1 MGTEHRVTPK
11 RPTIRDVAERAGVS
25 KSLVSLVIHDSPR
38 VSDKSR
44 LAVHAAIDE
53 LGYRPSA
60 AARGLVNQRSG
71 LVGIVMS
78 GSHDVF
84 YAEILDGVSSYL
96 TENRFD
102 MVPIILHGGHHRESE
117 SRAIDQ
123 CLELRTECL
132 MLMGSALAEDTL
144 DRIGRE
150 VPLVIVGRRIS
161 SEAIDVVSCDDQLG
175 AELATKHL
183 LDLGHRHIAHITGG
197 NGNGASER
205 EAGYREMMGQAGFKP
220 TIIVGGYDMGHGTEA
235 GRRLLDEREDNLP
248 TAVVASN
255 DLVAIG
261 LMDVLR
267 KGGVRIPDD
276 VSIIGY
282 DDIVLAGL
290 DSFALTTISQSIHQ
304 MGETVARLVCQ
315 RALDPEQRP
324 QTVLI
329 DPALVVRS
337 TTRAI

>member
-1 MGTEHRVTPK
+1 MGSEDRLTRK

-25 KSLVSLVIHDSPR
+25 KSLVSLVVNDSPR

-44 LAVHAAIDE
+44 TAALSAIDE

-84 YAEILDGVSSYL
+84 YAEILEGVASYL
-96 TENRFD
+96 AENQLD
-102 MVPIILHGGHHRESE
+102 TVPIILHGGHNRESE
-117 SRAIDQ
+117 SKAIDQ
-123 CLELRTECL
+123 CLELRTECV
-132 MLMGSALAEDTL
+132 MLMGSALSDDSI

-150 VPLVIVGRRIS
+150 VPVVIVGRRMN
-161 SEAIDVVSCDDQLG
+161 SEAIDVVSCDDELG

-183 LDLGHRHIAHITGG
+183 LDLGHRRIAHITGG

-205 EAGYREMMGQAGFKP
+205 ETGYCRMMEQAGFKP
-220 TIIVGGYDMGHGTEA
+220 TLIAGGYDMKYGTET
-235 GRRLLDEREDNLP
+235 GHRLLEGPGDIP
-248 TAVVASN
+248 TAVVAAN

-276 VSIIGY
+276 VSIVGY

-290 DSFALTTISQSIHQ
+290 DSFDLTTISQSIHQ

-315 RALDPEQRP
+315 RALDSEQRP

-337 TTRAI
+337 TTRVAS